1 MSSIVRYIYLST
13 CKKKIKF
20 YQMYILDDT
29 DCRIN
34 LHFAYIKVW
43 KKGISI
49 DRIYFTAFRKRFM
62 ETLKDI

>member
-1 MSSIVRYIYLST
+1 
-13 CKKKIKF
+13 
-20 YQMYILDDT
+20 MYILDDT

-34 LHFAYIKVW
+34 LHFAYVKVW